1 MGEVEAVT
9 GLGVDAAG
17 APPWSRSLPCGG
29 RVYPE
34 RKAEGK
40 FRLGGTRQTQTT
52 ALPSGVQKAC
62 EGDRQAECGLGHSQQ
77 GVPQPGE
84 GVVDIADGGDGGG
97 EQGAGR
103 QGQIGEARAVSV
115 RWGRKE
121 DMRWARPG
129 GKTEAA
135 AASTTV

>member
-1 MGEVEAVT
+1 MEEVEAEAVT

-29 RVYPE
+29 HVYPE

-40 FRLGGTRQTQTT
+40 FRLGGTGR
-52 ALPSGVQKAC
+52 QKAC
-62 EGDRQAECGLGHSQQ
+62 EGNRQAECGLGHSQQ
-77 GVPQPGE
+77 GEPQRGE

-103 QGQIGEARAVSV
+103 QGQAGGAREVSV
-115 RWGRKE
+115 RWARKE
-121 DMRWARPG
+121 DMRWARPV
-129 GKTEAA
+129 GKKEAGA
-135 AASTTV
+135 ALTAE